1 LNVKNLPFANAPT
14 SLIFVSQCNKF
25 EFYISSS
32 TPLLDSKNKVLR
44 RPVELTAQTGRL
56 IFISQGQLWQD
67 LPVNSDSASYE

>member
-25 EFYISSS
+25 EFYLSSS

-44 RPVELTAQTGRL
+44 RPVELTALSRRSGYDKLKGILVRL
-56 IFISQGQLWQD
+56 KLS
-67 LPVNSDSASYE
+67 